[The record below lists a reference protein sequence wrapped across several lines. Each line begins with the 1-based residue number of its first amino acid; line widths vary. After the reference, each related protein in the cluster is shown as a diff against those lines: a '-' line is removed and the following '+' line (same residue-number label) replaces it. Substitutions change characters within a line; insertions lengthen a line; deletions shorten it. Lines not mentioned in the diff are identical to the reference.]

1 MRHRIGIG
9 LAVVISAAIFFGGG
23 WAFNRL
29 FTRNLGSEWSLPAGG
44 GNFTSNS
51 VVTSGLAAMAGV
63 ALLIGLALV
72 IRWVSPLATG
82 LPGLVLLAWTALYVV
97 GPARAVHYIPLK
109 AHNVGLGFAGLG
121 TTGILGAAGVVLVMP
136 LFLPSRWRRPV
147 SDDAGADDIGGED
160 DPIEATM
167 VTSPQRTGL
176 VAGMGASTWESLTS
190 ENPKLGD
197 DPGW

>member
-1 MRHRIGIG
+1 MRRHLIGIG
-9 LAVVISAAIFFGGG
+9 LAVVLSAAIFFGGS

-44 GNFTSNS
+44 GNFVSNS
-51 VVTSGLAAMAGV
+51 VVTGGLAAMAGV

-82 LPGLVLLAWTALYVV
+82 LPGLVLLAWTALYVAN
-97 GPARAVHYIPLK
+97 PEWAVRYIPLK

-136 LFLPSRWRRPV
+136 LFIPSRWRRPT
-147 SDDAGADDIGGED
+147 ADDIDGEED
-160 DPIEATM
+160 ELIEATS
-167 VTSPQRTGL
+167 VTSPSRTGL
-176 VAGMGASTWESLTS
+176 VAGMGSSAWESLTS
-190 ENPKLGD
+190 ENAKLD
-197 DPGW
+197 DTTW

>member
-1 MRHRIGIG
+1 MRHLVGIG

-23 WAFNRL
+23 WAFSRL

-44 GNFTSNS
+44 GSFTSNS
-51 VVTSGLAAMAGV
+51 VVTSGLGAMAAV

-82 LPGLVLLAWTALYVV
+82 LPGLVLLAWTALYVFS
-97 GPARAVHYIPLK
+97 PERAVHYIPLK
-109 AHNVGLGFAGLG
+109 GHAFGLGFAGLG

-136 LFLPSRWRRPV
+136 LFFPSRWRRPV
-147 SDDAGADDIGGED
+147 SDEAGGGG
-160 DPIEATM
+160 DPIEATT
-167 VTSPQRTGL
+167 VISPPRTGL
-176 VAGMGASTWESLTS
+176 VAGMGSSAWESLTS

-197 DPGW
+197 SGW

>member
-1 MRHRIGIG
+1 
-9 LAVVISAAIFFGGG
+9 VVISAAIFFGGG

-63 ALLIGLALV
+63 ALLIGLAIV

-82 LPGLVLLAWTALYVV
+82 LPGLILLAWTALYVV
-97 GPARAVHYIPLK
+97 SPERVVHYIPLK

-136 LFLPSRWRRPV
+136 LFFPSRWRRRPV
-147 SDDAGADDIGGED
+147 IDDVGDED
-160 DPIEATM
+160 DLIEATM
-167 VTSPQRTGL
+167 VTSPSRTGL
-176 VAGMGASTWESLTS
+176 VAGMGSSAWESLTS

-197 DPGW
+197 SDW

>member
-1 MRHRIGIG
+1 MRHLIGIG

-29 FTRNLGSEWSLPAGG
+29 FTRNLGAEWSLPAGG

-51 VVTSGLAAMAGV
+51 VVTGGLAAMAAV

-82 LPGLVLLAWTALYVV
+82 LPGLVLLAWTALYVAS
-97 GPARAVHYIPLK
+97 PERAVHYIPLK
-109 AHNVGLGFAGLG
+109 AHNFGLGFAGLG

-136 LFLPSRWRRPV
+136 LFFPSRWRRPAGDV
-147 SDDAGADDIGGED
+147 ASDEA
-160 DPIEATM
+160 DPIEATT
-167 VTSPQRTGL
+167 VISPSSTGL
-176 VAGMGASTWESLTS
+176 IAGVGSSTWKSLTS
-190 ENPKLGD
+190 ENPKLD

>member
-1 MRHRIGIG
+1 MRHLIGIG
-9 LAVVISAAIFFGGG
+9 LAIVLSVAVFFGGG
-23 WAFNRL
+23 WAYNRL
-29 FTRNLGSEWSLPAGG
+29 FTRNLGAEWSLPTG
-44 GNFTSNS
+44 GNFVSNS

-72 IRWVSPLATG
+72 IRWVSPLAAG
-82 LPGLVLLAWTALYVV
+82 LPGLVLLAWTALYVASPV
-97 GPARAVHYIPLK
+97 RAVQYIPLK

-136 LFLPSRWRRPV
+136 LFIPSRWRRP
-147 SDDAGADDIGGED
+147 AADDIADEE

-167 VTSPQRTGL
+167 VTSPSRTGL
-176 VAGMGASTWESLTS
+176 TPGMGSSTWESLTS
-190 ENPKLGD
+190 GNPKLD

>member
-1 MRHRIGIG
+1 MRHLIGIG

-29 FTRNLGSEWSLPAGG
+29 LTRNLGSASSLPAGG
-44 GNFTSNS
+44 GNFMSNS

-82 LPGLVLLAWTALYVV
+82 LPGLVLLAWTALYVT
-97 GPARAVHYIPLK
+97 GPGRAVQYIPLK
-109 AHNVGLGFAGLG
+109 AHSVGLGFAGLG
-121 TTGILGAAGVVLVMP
+121 STGILGAAGVVLVMP
-136 LFLPSRWRRPV
+136 LFFPSRWRRPV
-147 SDDAGADDIGGED
+147 SDDADGED
-160 DPIEATM
+160 DLIEATT
-167 VTSPQRTGL
+167 VTSPSRTGL
-176 VAGMGASTWESLTS
+176 TAGMGSSAWESLTS
-190 ENPKLGD
+190 QNPKLD